1 MQISKDSR
9 NKTVLKPTTKK
20 YMFT

>member
-1 MQISKDSR
+1 MQISQDSR
-9 NKTVLKPTTKK
+9 NKTVLKPTTEK

>member
-9 NKTVLKPTTKK
+9 NKTVLKPTTEK